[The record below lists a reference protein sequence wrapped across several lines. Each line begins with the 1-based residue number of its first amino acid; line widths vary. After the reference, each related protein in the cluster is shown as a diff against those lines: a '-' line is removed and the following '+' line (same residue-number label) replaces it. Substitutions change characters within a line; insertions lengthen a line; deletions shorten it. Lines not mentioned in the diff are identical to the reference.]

1 MLWSQ
6 KHDAVNRE
14 SLVVLSYADTPHSH
28 LFTAII
34 IACSGDFIMIYVQY
48 ICGIKPRVTLFT
60 TKNAARTRE
69 KFQIWLFTDISA
81 IFVFFSCYFTGSG
94 ARKQGQVQAAFALL
108 HFNDCLHCC
117 HQQRKSPRFEKCKR
131 MLLGC
136 KHTMPHRHTHV
147 HIIMLTHNA
156 IKTPQTNGQECTHTC
171 EHSCCSTIRSARYN
185 SVVWMGSNN
194 GALWHLNRAR
204 WRVSQEAE

>member
-1 MLWSQ
+1 MCNTFVGLNPELRYSQ
-6 KHDAVNRE
+6 QKTLHA
-14 SLVVLSYADTPHSH
+14 LVKSSKSGCSQTSQQF
-28 LFTAII
+28 LF
-34 IACSGDFIMIYVQY
+34 
-48 ICGIKPRVTLFT
+48 
-60 TKNAARTRE
+60 
-69 KFQIWLFTDISA
+69 
-81 IFVFFSCYFTGSG
+81 FFSCYFTGSG

-185 SVVWMGSNN
+185 SVV
-194 GALWHLNRAR
+194 
-204 WRVSQEAE
+204 